1 MCGITKDGHVVSN
14 PLVGGPWE
22 EEGLAGDCGRAG
34 PVRVGEVFRATPNT
48 PTEGFI
54 LRLRTADTKR
64 SIRAL
69 SGSLFSKPPCSLFAK
84 EEQKGGLTTF
94 PPN

>member
-1 MCGITKDGHVVSN
+1 MCGITKDGNVVSN

-69 SGSLFSKPPCSLFAK
+69 LGSLFSKPPVVSLPRRNKKAV
-84 EEQKGGLTTF
+84 
-94 PPN
+94 